1 MNISSILKKYNK
13 IEIELLL
20 AHVLKK
26 PKEFLYMESAS
37 QISASQLIRLQT
49 LIKRRLNGEPI
60 AYILGYKDF
69 YGLRFKVNKNV
80 LIPRSETEWIV
91 ENVVQAIGLQKRQ
104 ADGVHYK
111 ATSPINIL
119 DVGTGSGAI
128 AISLAKEFK
137 IKNLEFR
144 ITASDISSA
153 SLKVAKQNAKA
164 NKVKIKFIKSD
175 LFKNI
180 SGKFDIIIANLPYV
194 PKKVYKQKL
203 NNLKWEPKTALID
216 PVKDFNIYTK
226 FFEQVASQLNPSAS
240 IYLEI
245 DPLQKK
251 LLPKIIKKYLPKA
264 DIKFHKDLNNLW
276 RFVKIT

>member
-91 ENVVQAIGLQKRQ
+91 GRIENEELRMKN
-104 ADGVHYK
+104 K
-111 ATSPINIL
+111 NIRVL

-137 IKNLEFR
+137 IGNLEFR

-226 FFEQVASQLNPSAS
+226 FFEQVASHLNPSAS

-264 DIKFHKDLNNLW
+264 DIKFYKDLNNLW